1 MTKEM
6 SVLLCVTC
14 WFIIGYEKVWES
26 CVLIKKPS
34 SKMGFFFLYLE
45 ENCIS
50 DDFIYLLICF

>member
-6 SVLLCVTC
+6 SDLYVTC
-14 WFIIGYEKVWES
+14 WFIIGYEEVYES
-26 CVLIKKPS
+26 CVLIQKPS
-34 SKMGFFFLYLE
+34 SKIFFFLSLE